1 MERLWGSE
9 KSGTAP
15 RSLQRLSTR
24 IQSIFSTA
32 DRNRGGCGVLVCY
45 QHPPRRTD
53 PAPLPRRRPGNPQPS
68 LPELRTKPP
77 TKKHTRRF
85 RRRLRIA
92 ERMGK
97 EALQFT
103 PANFVDTTVYQE
115 LEREGLLK
123 RSAVE

>member
-32 DRNRGGCGVLVCY
+32 DRDRGGCGVLVCY

-53 PAPLPRRRPGNPQPS
+53 P
-68 LPELRTKPP
+68 
-77 TKKHTRRF
+77 HRF
-85 RRRLRIA
+85 RVEHPEILNQVYQSYGQNHLQKSIRVDSNGVSGLLKGL
-92 ERMGK
+92 GK

-103 PANFVDTTVYQE
+103 PANFVDTTVYEE

-123 RSAVE
+123 RSTVE